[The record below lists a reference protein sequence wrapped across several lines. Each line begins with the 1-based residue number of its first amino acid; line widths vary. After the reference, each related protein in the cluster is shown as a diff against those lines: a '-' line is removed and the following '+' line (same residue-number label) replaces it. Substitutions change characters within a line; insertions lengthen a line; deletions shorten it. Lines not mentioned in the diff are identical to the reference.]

1 MSNSRRWWPFCK
13 IKSVQGNNRGW
24 SASTHTGKRLP
35 SALPPASDRS
45 AQKLYPDD
53 GFALPCDRIQ
63 PFTVSH
69 RSPGCFIS
77 ALLLDSQS
85 TLTLH
90 ADRQQELNN
99 IYNLQGH
106 VRMTHREMRMSAD
119 SPTYD

>member
-1 MSNSRRWWPFCK
+1 MAGARPRTPANACPQHCPRPQTDLP
-13 IKSVQGNNRGW
+13 KS
-24 SASTHTGKRLP
+24 STLMTGLLCLAIAFSP
-35 SALPPASDRS
+35 SPYLIAH
-45 AQKLYPDD
+45 Q
-53 GFALPCDRIQ
+53 
-63 PFTVSH
+63 
-69 RSPGCFIS
+69 GCFIP

-119 SPTYD
+119 SPTYDEGTFHPWIQS